1 MSATSLPHP
10 PAARR
15 GGPRTPEGK
24 ARSALNATRHGLRAR
39 HFALLPHEDPAEFAA
54 LARAARCAYRP
65 ADALERELVEA
76 IVGALWRELRADRL
90 EAEILADIAPADAGR
105 SCGSDLAEPAHRAS
119 LSVLLRYRAQAA
131 LAVRRAQD
139 ALARHRRLVAD
150 AARHL
155 PETGTNEP
163 ARIEVPGNAQ
173 PERSEVG
180 PDLPATFADRGME
193 IRTNEPPAEPDPIPP
208 ATSDPPKLDL
218 REAHRT
224 ARNPLDSDLLRS
236 LGRDPDLVLPVP
248 GLAPAAWPFAQ
259 KLADPTGATQQGQ
272 GPYRRVPHLPPGE
285 WLRFQHLL
293 PELDRTRT
301 RPAPAPAATPA
312 ATAGRSAA

>member
-1 MSATSLPHP
+1 M
-10 PAARR
+10 
-15 GGPRTPEGK
+15 
-24 ARSALNATRHGLRAR
+24 
-39 HFALLPHEDPAEFAA
+39 
-54 LARAARCAYRP
+54 
-65 ADALERELVEA
+65 
-76 IVGALWRELRADRL
+76 
-90 EAEILADIAPADAGR
+90 
-105 SCGSDLAEPAHRAS
+105 
-119 LSVLLRYRAQAA
+119 
-131 LAVRRAQD
+131 RRAQD

-155 PETGTNEP
+155 PEKCKNEP
-163 ARIEVPGNAQ
+163 ARTEVTGNAR

-180 PDLPATFADRGME
+180 PDLPATLPDRGME
-193 IRTNEPPAEPDPIPP
+193 IRRNEPPAEPDPIPP
-208 ATSDPPKLDL
+208 ATSDPPKLEL

-224 ARNPLDSDLLRS
+224 ARNPLEADLLRA

-259 KLADPTGATQQGQ
+259 KLADPTGAAHQGQ

-293 PELDRTRT
+293 PELDRTR
-301 RPAPAPAATPA
+301 RPPAAGPAAGPAATPA